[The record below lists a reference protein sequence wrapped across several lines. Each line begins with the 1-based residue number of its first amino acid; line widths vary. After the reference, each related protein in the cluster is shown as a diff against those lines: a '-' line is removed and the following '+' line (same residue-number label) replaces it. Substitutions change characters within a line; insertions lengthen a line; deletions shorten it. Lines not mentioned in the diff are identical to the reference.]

1 METSKEE
8 RPVVA
13 KKRPFVKEDD
23 SVEAKSH
30 RTENLDSQESKVDE
44 QIIKEK
50 HQIMEGPV
58 PFKLH
63 WEYLKELK
71 ARKSKLQAQIDKQL
85 ALCVGFSGPRGERRF
100 RPWSNDSDSSESSSD
115 TET

>member
-13 KKRPFVKEDD
+13 KKRPFVKEDEP
-23 SVEAKSH
+23 VEAKSR

-44 QIIKEK
+44 QIIQEK

-58 PFKLH
+58 PFKQH
-63 WEYLKELK
+63 CTMNIFGAKIGNST
-71 ARKSKLQAQIDKQL
+71 RSNFDK
-85 ALCVGFSGPRGERRF
+85 
-100 RPWSNDSDSSESSSD
+100 
-115 TET
+115 